1 MKQFRLQGS
10 DGTHCVL
17 LFGSG
22 IVGGAVAA
30 ALQTHMSETATQIFW
45 PWDDAARR
53 SLCAQAIEG
62 ELSAARP
69 ALVSVVWAAGRSGM
83 GSDDDAMRTETS
95 IVAEVLGLAERLV
108 DTTGAVHVHQVS
120 SAGGLFDGTCHVGR
134 DSVAIPTRPY
144 GVWKLQQEV
153 LLADAAARTPGLRP
167 HVYRPSTV
175 YGFRPGA
182 RRGLIPV
189 LVINGLA
196 GRTSVIAGR
205 ADTVRDYIGAD
216 VVGRFIAGRV
226 LCEAEPTGHPM
237 LLASGRPAPI
247 GEIVAEIEQVLGV
260 RLLLRYEPHP
270 SNGGN
275 MSFRRSAIPAE
286 LAPVDIRSGIRR
298 VAQTVKTHAFQLP
311 NR

>member
-1 MKQFRLQGS
+1 VKQFRLRGAA
-10 DGTHCVL
+10 GAHCVL
-17 LFGSG
+17 LFGGG
-22 IVGGAVAA
+22 IVGGAIAG
-30 ALQTHMSETATQIFW
+30 ALQTRTSEAVTETDW
-45 PWDDAARR
+45 PWDEAAGRKL
-53 SLCAQAIEG
+53 SAQAVEQD
-62 ELSAARP
+62 LAAARP
-69 ALVSVVWAAGRSGM
+69 ALVSLVWAAGRSGM
-83 GSDDDAMRTETS
+83 GSDDAFMRTETNL
-95 IVAEVLGLAERLV
+95 VAEVLDLAGRLADSV
-108 DTTGAVHVHQVS
+108 GTVHVHLVS
-120 SAGGLFDGTCHVGR
+120 SAGGLFDGTCHVGT
-134 DSVAIPTRPY
+134 DSVPNPTRPY
-144 GVWKLQQEV
+144 GVWKLKQEA
-153 LLADAAARTPGLRP
+153 LLADAAARTPGLRV

-189 LVINGLA
+189 LVMNGLA

-205 ADTVRDYIGAD
+205 ADTIRDYVAAD
-216 VVGRFIAGRV
+216 DVGRFIAGRI
-226 LCEAEPTGHPM
+226 LSEAEPTGQPM

-247 GEIVAEIEQVLGV
+247 GEIVAETEQVLGL

-298 VAQTVKTHAFQLP
+298 VAQTVRTHAFQLP